1 MKRLMIP
8 MAFTVS
14 MLGSTMA
21 LAVEKTVTLT
31 VKNMYCASCPY
42 IVKQSLMGVTGVDK
56 VAVSFEKK
64 IATVTFEDSKTNI
77 AALTKATTEAGYPS
91 QVAPST
97 STQ

>member
-8 MAFTVS
+8 MVFTIS
-14 MLGSTMA
+14 MLGSTMV
-21 LAVEKTVTLT
+21 LAVEKTVTLA

-56 VAVSFEKK
+56 VQVSFEKK
-64 IATVTFEDSKTNI
+64 IATVTFEDSRTNI

-91 QVAPST
+91 QVASST